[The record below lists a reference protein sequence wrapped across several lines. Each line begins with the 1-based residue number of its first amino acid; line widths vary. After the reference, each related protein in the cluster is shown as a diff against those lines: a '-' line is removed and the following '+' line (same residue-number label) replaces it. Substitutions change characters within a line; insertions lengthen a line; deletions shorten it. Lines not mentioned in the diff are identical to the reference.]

1 MKTKKTIK
9 GVKAF
14 DKNLKCRGFQYKENE
29 SFEMDGEPDLC
40 EHGFH
45 FCKNPFDVLNYYNLC
60 DSEFCEVESPK
71 GAKIDKSGDD
81 SKVATTKIKIKS
93 KLGLSGFVNSAVKFL
108 LDITVD
114 KSKNNNNDNSS
125 QLASS
130 GDSSQL
136 ASSGDYSKLASS
148 GDSSKL
154 ASSGYSSQLASSGDS
169 SQLASSGYSN
179 QLASSGDHSKLALNG
194 KDSVGAAIGINNQI
208 KGKVGCWITLS
219 EYDNNKIKCVKSAKI
234 DGKKIKEDVWYK
246 LKNGKFVMVK

>member
-136 ASSGDYSKLASS
+136 ASSG
-148 GDSSKL
+148 
-154 ASSGYSSQLASSGDS
+154 
-169 SQLASSGYSN
+169 YSN